1 MHQPRTL
8 LRLFSYFLFFLFLL
22 LPHYVL
28 AAEKN
33 SPTACHSLK
42 VAFLVSESKKG
53 IALSQAASLFLNE
66 LFQEGGTKIE
76 PLFIRMGSSGNTC
89 SFEDLPGFLEEK
101 EVAVAISLLRGPG
114 VSCLNNVCGRIKIPI
129 LMTWA
134 ERIDLSGYRDENPP
148 LLFSLDFPES
158 FRASAMTLWAKSS
171 EQKDWLVF
179 TDNLDRRSK
188 KMDKLSSDLFF
199 TNNIQHRSIKFL
211 RNSPYGFINSSR
223 ECVTSG
229 SENLLSWLA
238 SSDTMILQQT
248 IFSLGACVRRLVY
261 GGQKEDILL
270 GADGITVF
278 SQDPFP
284 ENKFTEQIL
293 DTLPQNLMDRIS
305 SSELIKVRA
314 VLVWFS
320 TALSDLQDNPITS
333 ADLVSCLEEVI
344 SISMPGFSVKF
355 SRGLHWPVRKT
366 IFILHSRNGLWV
378 EEGSLLMEMSP
389 DGSFS
394 IAR

>member
-1 MHQPRTL
+1 M
-8 LRLFSYFLFFLFLL
+8 
-22 LPHYVL
+22 
-28 AAEKN
+28 
-33 SPTACHSLK
+33 
-42 VAFLVSESKKG
+42 
-53 IALSQAASLFLNE
+53 
-66 LFQEGGTKIE
+66 
-76 PLFIRMGSSGNTC
+76 
-89 SFEDLPGFLEEK
+89 
-101 EVAVAISLLRGPG
+101 
-114 VSCLNNVCGRIKIPI
+114 
-129 LMTWA
+129 
-134 ERIDLSGYRDENPP
+134 
-148 LLFSLDFPES
+148 
-158 FRASAMTLWAKSS
+158 
-171 EQKDWLVF
+171 
-179 TDNLDRRSK
+179 
-188 KMDKLSSDLFF
+188 
-199 TNNIQHRSIKFL
+199 
-211 RNSPYGFINSSR
+211 
-223 ECVTSG
+223 
-229 SENLLSWLA
+229 
-238 SSDTMILQQT
+238 
-248 IFSLGACVRRLVY
+248 RRLVY